1 MSILF
6 WEEGELFIN
15 NMTEVS
21 IIMVGFPCT
30 DKILKVSTKLNFST
44 SSDIKMVSIS
54 ARIEEEKMMER
65 GIGGQWAMLG

>member
-21 IIMVGFPCT
+21 IIMVGFQCT
-30 DKILKVSTKLNFST
+30 IKILKVSTKLNLST
-44 SSDIKMVSIS
+44 SSDIKMVFIS
-54 ARIEEEKMMER
+54 ARIDEEKMMER
-65 GIGGQWAMLG
+65 GIGGQWAVLG